1 MAQPDLSDIKRRMD
15 GAIETLR
22 KEFQGLRTGRASV
35 NLLDPVMVEAYGNP
49 TPLTQVGTVGA
60 PEPRLLTVTVWDK
73 GMVKSVEKAIRESG
87 LGLNPSSD
95 GTLIRIPLPDLNQ
108 ERRQELS
115 KLAGK
120 YAEQAK
126 VSVRNV
132 RRDGMEML
140 KRQEKDGDITQDEHR
155 RWSDEVQTLT
165 DNHIKRIDEALQTK
179 EKEIMQV

>member
-1 MAQPDLSDIKRRMD
+1 MD